1 MIPSQA
7 LPLGQLSGGC
17 PCISTSLCPHP
28 GLRFPSCGYTGQ
40 QLPGQPCFTLLG
52 TGLHQAKLVPPRNC
66 FLMAR
71 GQLCHLGRKLILSKL
86 TESSRVCMLTFVLG
100 ADLGWAQS
108 RPPEETQASSW
119 NL

>member
-1 MIPSQA
+1 MIPSQT
-7 LPLGQLSGGC
+7 LPLGQLSLHIDEPLSPPWSQVPELWGHGAAAAR
-17 PCISTSLCPHP
+17 PA
-28 GLRFPSCGYTGQ
+28 
-40 QLPGQPCFTLLG
+40 CFTLLG

-71 GQLCHLGRKLILSKL
+71 GQLCHPGRNLIPSKL
-86 TESSRVCMLTFVLG
+86 TEPSRVCMLTYVLG
-100 ADLGWAQS
+100 ADRGWAQS